1 MTGYRQREIAGA
13 LAGALE
19 AMPVVVLS
27 GMRQTGKSTLLGRDP
42 ALGGRRYLSLDDFAV
57 LEAARNRPEE
67 LLGDGDVTVD
77 ECQKCPELLTV
88 IKRLVD
94 QDRRPGRF
102 LLSGSANLLLLK
114 RVAESLAG
122 RAVYLALAPFS
133 RREIS
138 GSTAGEPFLV
148 RCLRDG
154 EMAVQRGQEE
164 EFPRLRDPEVLAGG
178 MPSVCLAPNRDPSYW
193 FLGYEQTYLD
203 RDVRE
208 LSQVA
213 DLVSFRTVLH
223 LAAMRSGQILNISE
237 VARDAKL
244 TTATTTRYLNLLE
257 VSFVLEKIPPYLRN
271 PSARLI
277 KSPKLFLTD
286 SGLAAHLQGV
296 KTLAGEAEAPMRGA
310 LVETYIAQNIAGICQ
325 AHVPEARRCY
335 WSVQGRHEVDF
346 VVEAGRQ
353 ALAIE
358 IKSASRWR
366 PGDLSG
372 LKAFLAVHPECRI
385 GLLAYSGAQTV
396 KLADRCWA
404 VPLSRLLS

>member
-1 MTGYRQREIAGA
+1 
-13 LAGALE
+13 
-19 AMPVVVLS
+19 MPVVVLS
-27 GMRQTGKSTLLGRDP
+27 GMRQTGKSTLLKQDP
-42 ALGGRRYLSLDDFAV
+42 AFGRRRYLSLDDYAV

-77 ECQKCPELLTV
+77 ECQKCPDLLTV

-94 QDRRPGRF
+94 RDRRPGRF

-122 RAVYLALAPFS
+122 RAVYLALTPFS
-133 RREIS
+133 RREIN
-138 GSTAGEPFLV
+138 GSTAGEPFVV

-154 EMAVQRGQEE
+154 EMAVRRGQEE
-164 EFPRLRDPEVLAGG
+164 EYPRLRDLEVLAGG

-223 LAAMRSGQILNISE
+223 LAAIRSGQILNVSE

-244 TTATTTRYLNLLE
+244 TATTTSRYLNLLE
-257 VSFVLEKIPPYLRN
+257 VSFVLERIPPYLRN
-271 PSARLI
+271 PSSRLI

-286 SGLAAHLQGV
+286 SGLAAYLQGG
-296 KTLAGEAEAPMRGA
+296 KTLTGAAEAPMRGA
-310 LVETYIAQNIAGICQ
+310 LYETYIAQNLAGICQ
-325 AHVPEARRCY
+325 AHVPEARRCF

-346 VVEAGRQ
+346 VLEAGRQ

-372 LKAFLAVHPECRI
+372 LNAFLAIHPECRL
-385 GLLAYSGAQTV
+385 GLLAYNGAQTV

-404 VPLSRLLS
+404 VPLTRLLS